1 MAKAVWVYDTNISGV
16 RMKDTLRTE
25 CLEQARNTLYTSTSF
40 YIWLRCLRFWRGS
53 IWFAA
58 VACSTVAASSIV
70 SDFGWPAPVVAGL
83 TLAGVLLPAVV
94 KALKLDET
102 IEAYSEQAAKFKNVE
117 GRLGRAGRVWSEAS
131 SEVFESEARSAFE
144 DLDEARLQSLTPPEW
159 CFKKAQKKIQTG
171 DYDPDPINDEA

>member
-1 MAKAVWVYDTNISGV
+1 
-16 RMKDTLRTE
+16 MKDTLRTE

-70 SDFGWPAPVVAGL
+70 SDFGWPASVVAGL
-83 TLAGVLLPAVV
+83 TLASVLLPAMV
-94 KALKLDET
+94 KTLKLDET
-102 IEAYSEQAAKFKNVE
+102 IDAYSEQAAKFKNVE

-131 SEVFESEARSAFE
+131 SEVFESESRSAFE
-144 DLDEARLQSLTPPEW
+144 DLDKARLQSLTPPEW
-159 CFKKAQKKIQTG
+159 CFKRAQKKIQTG
-171 DYDPDPINDEA
+171 DYDPDPIDGEA